1 MKGPTCA
8 CCFTALHRLCQTVG
22 LLTALGLWGVGV
34 EALFYHHDLGFY
46 LLPLAMVVSFL
57 ELVFLITYFV
67 EICISQASMCIGIWD
82 RVLWLDDWRKGL
94 LYVILSVPCFIS
106 PREVMLAV
114 VSGVMLAVT
123 GLLYSI
129 KTFKTRRERPIEK
142 ILRKK
147 SYDRFK
153 DPQEDLED
161 CIVNPTDSIS
171 VMNVADQI
179 EILEV

>member
-1 MKGPTCA
+1 
-8 CCFTALHRLCQTVG
+8 
-22 LLTALGLWGVGV
+22 
-34 EALFYHHDLGFY
+34 
-46 LLPLAMVVSFL
+46 
-57 ELVFLITYFV
+57 
-67 EICISQASMCIGIWD
+67 
-82 RVLWLDDWRKGL
+82 
-94 LYVILSVPCFIS
+94 
-106 PREVMLAV
+106 
-114 VSGVMLAVT
+114 MLAVT